1 MIYYDSNELYHHGIL
16 GQRWGKKNGPPY
28 PLSAKDHSASE
39 KKAGWRKSLD
49 SNGELEEKKKAY
61 KQAKKEYSRSF
72 NKAYNRS
79 IAAYSPVKAHR
90 EANKERWADASSK
103 AQKYLDAKKEYKNE
117 KQKIKE
123 YQKINREILKKN
135 PNAAVVNPNILDWA
149 KQHKKELLIGAG
161 VVGTAALVAAG
172 AKAYD
177 SYKNKQ
183 LADILLNANKVSP
196 VSENKGFDAVSYG
209 KKFVKDSEEANRN
222 RLKLPVNELNGNDK
236 DLQKA
241 RELYGEYGGFNSRPE
256 QFMKAWFNADSKRY
270 NPISPEEFARMGNDD
285 GVSIDSGAKLFR
297 MSKGKHGTLR
307 DGFEYVSISEEDRDR
322 YRGFLP
328 QMWNADPFG
337 RIKTTYEATL
347 EAKTKIKAP
356 GKKESIEL
364 MEAALKK
371 AFPGHSDD
379 VYRAD
384 ILKNFYQ
391 YQANLIDRDNKL
403 GKSYA
408 KELISH
414 GYNAMI
420 DFNDAGRLS
429 DKPLILINGNEAAN
443 VKEIREF
450 SIDETREFFKH
461 IELPKAYEGFNTNEW
476 NKMDSFSRRLYE
488 NYLGA
493 YMKGV

>member
-39 KKAGWRKSLD
+39 KKAGWRNSLD
-49 SNGELEEKKKAY
+49 SNSELEEKKKAY

-72 NKAYNRS
+72 NKAYNLS
-79 IAAYSPVKAHR
+79 IAGYSPVKAHR

-103 AQKYLDAKKEYKNE
+103 AQKYLDAKTEYKNE

-135 PNAAVVNPNILDWA
+135 PNAAVVNPDIASWA

-161 VVGTAALVAAG
+161 VVGAAALIAVG
-172 AKAYD
+172 AKTYD
-177 SYKNKQ
+177 SYKNKEI
-183 LADILLNANKVSP
+183 ADALSAIAEKDRRNAEAIAQNRMKIPVADLNAN
-196 VSENKGFDAVSYG
+196 G
-209 KKFVKDSEEANRN
+209 KKEC
-222 RLKLPVNELNGNDK
+222 
-236 DLQKA
+236 
-241 RELYGEYGGFNSRPE
+241 GGFNSKPE
-256 QFMKAWFNADSKRY
+256 QFMKAWFDADSKRY
-270 NPISPEEFARMGNDD
+270 VPISPEEFAKMGNDD
-285 GVSIDSGAKLFR
+285 GVSIEVGANMFR

-328 QMWNADPFG
+328 QMWNANAFG
-337 RIKTTYEATL
+337 GVKQSFEATL
-347 EAKTKIKAP
+347 EAKEKIKAP

-371 AFPGHSDD
+371 VHPGRSDQA
-379 VYRAD
+379 YRVD
-384 ILKNFYQ
+384 ILNNFNAYQ
-391 YQANLIDRDNKL
+391 VNLIDRNNKL
-403 GKSYA
+403 GKAYA
-408 KELISH
+408 AELIAH

-429 DKPLILINGNEAAN
+429 DKPLILINGNKAAR
-443 VKEIREF
+443 VKGIQKF
-450 SIDETREFFKH
+450 SIDETRDFFKR
-461 IELPKAYEGFNTNEW
+461 IELPKAYEGFNINAW
-476 NKMDSFSRRLYE
+476 NKMNSFSRKMYE
-488 NYLGA
+488 NCLGA
-493 YMKGV
+493 YMMGV

>member
-1 MIYYDSNELYHHGIL
+1 MIYYYSDELYHHGIL

-28 PLSAKDHSASE
+28 PLSVKDHSASE

-72 NKAYNRS
+72 NKAYNLS
-79 IAAYSPVKAHR
+79 IAAYSPVKSHR
-90 EANKERWADASSK
+90 EANKRRWEDASNK

-117 KQKIKE
+117 KQKAKE
-123 YQKINREILKKN
+123 YQDINRELLKKN
-135 PNAAVVNPNILDWA
+135 PNAAVVNPDIAGWA

-161 VVGTAALVAAG
+161 VVGAAALIAVG
-172 AKAYD
+172 AKTYD
-177 SYKNKQ
+177 SYKNKEM
-183 LADILLNANKVSP
+183 ADILLNANRAGHAGEHK
-196 VSENKGFDAVSYG
+196 EFDAAAFG
-209 KKFVKDSEEANRN
+209 EKFLKDSEAAAKNREIPSAD
-222 RLKLPVNELNGNDK
+222 LK
-236 DLQKA
+236 KA
-241 RELYGEYGGFNSRPE
+241 REMYGEYGGFSSKPE

-270 NPISPEEFARMGNDD
+270 DPITPEEFAKMGNDD
-285 GVSIDSGAKLFR
+285 GVSLDAGAKLFR
-297 MSKGKHGTLR
+297 MSKGRHGTLR
-307 DGFEYVSISEEDRDR
+307 DGFEFVSINEEDRDR

-364 MEAALKK
+364 MEAAMKK
-371 AFPGHSDD
+371 AFPGHSDQ

-384 ILKNFYQ
+384 ILKNFYK

-403 GKSYA
+403 GKAYA
-408 KELISH
+408 AELIAH

-420 DFNDAGRLS
+420 DFNDAGRLT
-429 DKPLILINGNEAAN
+429 DKPLILINGNNAAK
-443 VKEIREF
+443 VKGIQEL
-450 SIDETREFFKH
+450 SIDETREFFKR
-461 IELPKAYEGFNTNEW
+461 IELPKAYEGFNINDWE
-476 NKMDSFSRRLYE
+476 KMDSFTRKLYDS
-488 NYLGA
+488 YLGA
-493 YMKGV
+493 YLKGV